1 MKGAIILDISLE
13 DIQCFITI
21 AKLKSFTEAAV
32 VLYTTQ
38 PQLSKKISTLES
50 RIGTRLFDRSKRQI
64 KLTPAGE
71 QLYSELEPQVQ
82 KIEESFERIR
92 RMYKGHS
99 NALRICCDER
109 MHAIEDLLFPTLFR
123 FQHKNPNVVIDMES
137 FDLPILKNKLLQ
149 KETDIILSAFPETPI
164 QSKGI
169 IWFDLGPVQMYVAVR
184 ADHQYAYRRSVTW
197 PELKNEILLTKS
209 PKISFEYYDFI
220 LEESKKNGFSPN
232 IRTYSNEKSIG
243 LNLEFGNGICIGTKY
258 DFCKDNKLIRSVPL
272 VGYFGHIYAGI
283 REESDRLERLFIEYL
298 IEGCKE

>member
-1 MKGAIILDISLE
+1 MAMKGAIILDISLE

-38 PQLSKKISTLES
+38 PQLSKKISALES

-123 FQHKNPNVVIDMES
+123 FRHRNPNVSIDLES

-149 KETDIILSAFPETPI
+149 KETDLLISVLPEAPVP
-164 QSKGI
+164 SKGI
-169 IWFDLGPVQMYVAVR
+169 VWFDLGQVQLYAAVR
-184 ADHQYAYRRSVTW
+184 VDHQYAYRRSVTW
-197 PELKNEILLTKS
+197 PELKNEILLAKS
-209 PKISFEYYDFI
+209 PKISYEHYDFI
-220 LEESKKNGFSPN
+220 LEECKKSGFSPN
-232 IRTYSNEKSIG
+232 IRTYTNERSIL
-243 LNLEFGNGICIGTKY
+243 LNLEF
-258 DFCKDNKLIRSVPL
+258 
-272 VGYFGHIYAGI
+272 
-283 REESDRLERLFIEYL
+283 
-298 IEGCKE
+298 